1 MENTGELKL
10 TLDNLMV
17 ESDAVFIVPHNRP
30 DYDALGACVGMSLIA
45 GKHKR
50 KNYIVINDNLNEL
63 PVEIKKL
70 IDEIGVKHNIIRI
83 ADLDSYLTDNSLMV
97 CVDVNKNYLISTSDY
112 LDSFKNVVV
121 IDHHKTDDDTIKTP
135 NIFVD
140 TSVSSTCEEIAR
152 LLFMYRIKITP
163 DQANYLLAGI
173 VLDTNRLTK
182 NLTSKTFSVLSELT
196 SRGANPEAVNN
207 LFLEEF
213 EHERVMQKLVDSTK
227 FFTYSI
233 GIAADTND
241 SGIIYSI
248 EDIAKCSDYIL
259 RYKVDASFAIA
270 YIDQDTIS
278 ISARSK
284 GNIDISQIMKMFG
297 GGGSTTSGAA
307 RVKGTTIKCIV
318 DELTH
323 ILNPTATLS
332 NENSVGKVLKLTK

>member
-10 TLDNLMV
+10 VLDRLMG

-50 KNYIVINDNLNEL
+50 KNYIVINDNMNEL

-70 IDEIGVKHNIIRI
+70 IEEIGVKHNVIRLGDVGSTI
-83 ADLDSYLTDNSLMV
+83 TDNSLMV
-97 CVDVNKNYLISTSDY
+97 CVDVNKDYLISTSDY
-112 LDSFKNVVV
+112 LDSFKNILV
-121 IDHHKTDDDTIKTP
+121 IDHHKVDDNTIKTP
-135 NIFVD
+135 NIFID
-140 TSVSSTCEEIAR
+140 TTISSTCEEIAR
-152 LLFMYRIKITP
+152 LLFMNKIKITP

-248 EDIAKCSDYIL
+248 EDIAKCADYIL

-270 YIDQDTIS
+270 YIDQETIS

-297 GGGSTTSGAA
+297 GGGSPTSGAA
-307 RVKGTTIKCIV
+307 RIKGTSIKNIV
-318 DELTH
+318 EELAH
-323 ILNPTATLS
+323 ILNPTATLG
-332 NENSVGKVLKLTK
+332 NENTNNKVLKLVK

>member
-50 KNYIVINDNLNEL
+50 KSYIIINDDIKEL
-63 PVEIKKL
+63 PGEIKKL
-70 IDEIGVKHNIIRI
+70 IEEIKVKHNIIRI
-83 ADLDSYLTDNSLMV
+83 ADLDSYLTDNSLLV
-97 CVDVNKNYLISTSDY
+97 CVDANKDY
-112 LDSFKNVVV
+112 LVSVNDYLENFKNILI
-121 IDHHKTDDDTIKTP
+121 IDHHKTDEYTIKTP

-140 TSVSSTCEEIAR
+140 TTISSTCEEISR
-152 LLFMYRIKITP
+152 LLFMSKIKITP

-297 GGGSTTSGAA
+297 GGGSPTSGAA

>member
-50 KNYIVINDNLNEL
+50 KSYIIINDDIKEL
-63 PVEIKKL
+63 PGEIKKL
-70 IDEIGVKHNIIRI
+70 IEEIKVKHNIIRI
-83 ADLDSYLTDNSLMV
+83 ADLDSYLTDNSLLV
-97 CVDVNKNYLISTSDY
+97 CVDANKEYLISVKDY
-112 LDSFKNVVV
+112 LENFKNILI
-121 IDHHKTDDDTIKTP
+121 IDHHKTDEYTIKTP

-140 TSVSSTCEEIAR
+140 TTISSTCEEISR
-152 LLFMYRIKITP
+152 LLFILTI
-163 DQANYLLAGI
+163 LLKLL
-173 VLDTNRLTK
+173 VLGLK
-182 NLTSKTFSVLSELT
+182 LIISEWT

>member
-50 KNYIVINDNLNEL
+50 KSYIIINDDIKEL
-63 PVEIKKL
+63 PGEIKKL
-70 IDEIGVKHNIIRI
+70 IEEIKVKHNIIRI
-83 ADLDSYLTDNSLMV
+83 ADLDSYLTDNSLLV
-97 CVDVNKNYLISTSDY
+97 CVDVNKDYLISVNDY
-112 LDSFKNVVV
+112 LENFKNILI
-121 IDHHKTDDDTIKTP
+121 IDHHKTDEYTIKTP

-140 TSVSSTCEEIAR
+140 TTISSTCEEISR
-152 LLFMYRIKITP
+152 LLFMSKIKITP

-270 YIDQDTIS
+270 FIDQDTIS

>member
-10 TLDNLMV
+10 VLDRLMG

-50 KNYIVINDNLNEL
+50 RNYIVINDNLNEL

-70 IDEIGVKHNIIRI
+70 IDEISVKHNVIRLGDVCSLI
-83 ADLDSYLTDNSLMV
+83 TDNSLMV
-97 CVDVNKNYLISTSDY
+97 AVDVNKDYLISTSDY
-112 LDSFKNVVV
+112 LDSFKNILV
-121 IDHHKTDDDTIKTP
+121 IDHHKVDENTIKTP
-135 NIFVD
+135 NIYVD
-140 TSVSSTCEEIAR
+140 TTISSTCEEIAR
-152 LLFMYRIKITP
+152 LLFMNKIKITP
-163 DQANYLLAGI
+163 EQANYLLAGI

-248 EDIAKCSDYIL
+248 EDIAKCADYIL
-259 RYKVDASFAIA
+259 RYKVDASFAVA
-270 YIDQDTIS
+270 YIDQETIS

-284 GNIDISQIMKMFG
+284 GNIDISQIMKVFG

-318 DELTH
+318 DELAKM
-323 ILNPTATLS
+323 LNPTTAITT
-332 NENSVGKVLKLTK
+332 ENSKVLKLVK

>member
-10 TLDNLMV
+10 VLDRLMG

-50 KNYIVINDNLNEL
+50 RNYIVINDNLNEL

-70 IDEIGVKHNIIRI
+70 IDEISVKHNVIRLGDVCSLI
-83 ADLDSYLTDNSLMV
+83 TDNSLMV
-97 CVDVNKNYLISTSDY
+97 AVDVNKDYLISTSDY
-112 LDSFKNVVV
+112 LDSFKNILV
-121 IDHHKTDDDTIKTP
+121 IDHHKVDENTIKTP
-135 NIFVD
+135 NIYVD
-140 TSVSSTCEEIAR
+140 TTISSTCEEIAR
-152 LLFMYRIKITP
+152 LLFMNKIKITP
-163 DQANYLLAGI
+163 EQANYILAGI

-248 EDIAKCSDYIL
+248 EDIAKCADYIL
-259 RYKVDASFAIA
+259 RYKVDASFAVA
-270 YIDQDTIS
+270 YIDQETIS

-284 GNIDISQIMKMFG
+284 GNIDISQIMKVFG

-318 DELTH
+318 DELAKM
-323 ILNPTATLS
+323 LNPTTAITT
-332 NENSVGKVLKLTK
+332 ENSKVLKLVK

>member
-50 KNYIVINDNLNEL
+50 KSYIIINDDINEL
-63 PVEIKKL
+63 PGEIKKL
-70 IDEIGVKHNIIRI
+70 IEEIKVKHNIIRI
-83 ADLDSYLTDNSLMV
+83 ADLDSYLTDNSF
-97 CVDVNKNYLISTSDY
+97 VDANKDYLISVNDY
-112 LDSFKNVVV
+112 LDSFKNIVV
-121 IDHHKTDDDTIKTP
+121 IDHHKTDEYTIKTP

-140 TSVSSTCEEIAR
+140 TTISSTCEEISR
-152 LLFMYRIKITP
+152 LLFMSKIKITP

-297 GGGSTTSGAA
+297 GGGSPTSGAA

-332 NENSVGKVLKLTK
+332 NENNVGKVLKLTK